1 MAIWGVAFG
10 LVGCSQLTKRRHLG
24 RARDKQGQGQEG
36 GVGVIDEGAPQG
48 EADIQRALTAWLIAP
63 CNGPDWRHLNSGEAL
78 SGKQTPCPLT
88 QPSAMPETSVLIVL
102 CRPCPLGTKSLVDW
116 AGYVRLGLW
125 KSLVPSSTHSN
136 NLPPGSGVSPTLP
149 TPGWLQAWAAVRHQ

>member
-10 LVGCSQLTKRRHLG
+10 LIGCSQLTKRRHLG

-48 EADIQRALTAWLIAP
+48 EADIQRALRAWLIAP

-88 QPSAMPETSVLIVL
+88 QPPAMPETSVLIVL
-102 CRPCPLGTKSLVDW
+102 CRPCPLVTKSLVDW
-116 AGYVRLGLW
+116 AGYQLGRAFGSPW
-125 KSLVPSSTHSN
+125 S
-136 NLPPGSGVSPTLP
+136 LPPPTALTFLLELGYP
-149 TPGWLQAWAAVRHQ
+149 